1 MVIGRAISDLT
12 KKLVFII
19 LLFTFVSGQASDSLN
34 VKSPKK
40 AALWSILPGG
50 GQIYNGKYLK
60 AGILITLETL
70 AIQQAIK
77 NGNSYSST
85 GEDKY
90 ISRRNENA
98 WWALFFHV
106 YGTLDAVVDSHLKPF
121 KEVMSEESFE
131 DDSKMK
137 EEEPNGK

>member
-1 MVIGRAISDLT
+1 M
-12 KKLVFII
+12 KL
-19 LLFTFVSGQASDSLN
+19 N
-34 VKSPKK
+34 H
-40 AALWSILPGG
+40 
-50 GQIYNGKYLK
+50 NRKYLK

-70 AIQQAIK
+70 AIQQAFK

-85 GEDKY
+85 GNENY

-121 KEVMSEESFE
+121 NDVMSEESFK
-131 DDSKMK
+131 DDSKVK
-137 EEEPNGK
+137 EEEPNGE

>member
-1 MVIGRAISDLT
+1 MIKKAI
-12 KKLVFII
+12 FII
-19 LLFTFVSGQASDSLN
+19 LLFTFVFGQGSDSLN
-34 VKSPKK
+34 VKSPRR

-77 NGNSYSST
+77 NGSDYNST
-85 GEDKY
+85 GEDRY
-90 ISRRNENA
+90 LTRRNENA
-98 WWALFFHV
+98 WWAFFFHV
-106 YGTLDAVVDSHLKPF
+106 YGTLDAVVDGHLKPF
-121 KEVMSEESFE
+121 NEIMSEESFE

-137 EEEPNGK
+137 EEKPNGE